1 MLAVHRNYNALHDH
15 FEAAAGDPCRDN
27 AQRQLYRGLADSLAS
42 EAFILNLGLMIDALQ
57 ELNNIS
63 LELQRDEI
71 TLARAY
77 QIINRTVRALEK
89 MKEQSLEHITESVS
103 GVAEHRYRNV
113 HVIAHKTGSRKQA
126 TIERNQFLQ
135 SLADNLRSR
144 LYTVIASNV
153 SAENSVQKSDNISEF
168 EELISQVNINAT
180 TGN

>member
-1 MLAVHRNYNALHDH
+1 
-15 FEAAAGDPCRDN
+15 
-27 AQRQLYRGLADSLAS
+27 
-42 EAFILNLGLMIDALQ
+42 MIDALQ

-89 MKEQSLEHITESVS
+89 MKEQSPEHITESVS

-126 TIERNQFLQ
+126 AIERNQFLQ